1 MNMVKLQPFD
11 IARHL
16 DNPEVISH
24 YLAEAFQTRDS
35 KLILRAV
42 QNVLRAGN
50 MAKIARETGMSRTS
64 LYWGENTSPEF
75 TTVLKVLAARGVR
88 LRAEPNVPRVS
99 AGVLM
104 RREGKGG
111 RRTAKKARA
120 VARKKK

>member
-1 MNMVKLQPFD
+1 MIKIVPFD
-11 IARHL
+11 AARHL

-50 MAKIARETGMSRTS
+50 MTKIARETGMSRTS

-75 TTVLKVLAARGVR
+75 TTVLKVLAARGVL
-88 LRAEPNVPRVS
+88 LRAEPDVPRVS

-104 RREGKGG
+104 RREGRGG
-111 RRTAKKARA
+111 RRTVKKARA
-120 VARKKK
+120 GA